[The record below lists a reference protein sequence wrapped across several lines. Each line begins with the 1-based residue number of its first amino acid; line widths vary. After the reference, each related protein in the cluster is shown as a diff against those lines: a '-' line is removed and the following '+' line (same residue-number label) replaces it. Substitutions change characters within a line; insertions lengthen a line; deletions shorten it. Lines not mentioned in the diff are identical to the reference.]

1 METGMYGEKRVK
13 SEKTEAN
20 VGETGCYRAGKL
32 INTMTEK

>member
-13 SEKTEAN
+13 SEKKGAN
-20 VGETGCYRAGKL
+20 VEEPGCYRAGKL